1 VPDTDTTRTARRCA
15 ETMYAKDAASQA
27 LGIRVEIP
35 EAGRAVARMTVRE
48 DMVNGFDVCHGGLL
62 FTLADT
68 AFAFACNGYD
78 DVTVAAA
85 ASIDFLR
92 PARLGD
98 ELHALASEDY
108 RGSKSGFYT
117 VEVRDQR
124 GETVAIFRGR
134 SASRGKR
141 LPETDTNEIE
151 NCQKP

>member
-1 VPDTDTTRTARRCA
+1 
-15 ETMYAKDAASQA
+15 MYAKDAASKA
-27 LGIRVEIP
+27 LGIRVDVP

-48 DMVNGFDVCHGGLL
+48 DMVNGFGVCHGGLL

-98 ELHALASEDY
+98 ELQANARQDY

-117 VEVRDQR
+117 VEVRNQR
-124 GETVAIFRGR
+124 DEAVAIFRGR
-134 SASRGKR
+134 SASRGER
-141 LPETDTNEIE
+141 LL
-151 NCQKP
+151 